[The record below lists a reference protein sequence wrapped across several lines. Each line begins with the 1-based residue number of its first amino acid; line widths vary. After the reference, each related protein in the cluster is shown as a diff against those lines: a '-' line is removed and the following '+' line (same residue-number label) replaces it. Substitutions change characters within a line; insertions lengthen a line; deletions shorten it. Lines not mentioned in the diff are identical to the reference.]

1 MNKTCRIRN
10 SQIVSCN
17 NPNEKNPIG
26 CLREPGWC
34 EPTEIHHCSTA
45 VCVNVISVNWPLIK
59 GSLAQKCFTELT
71 LKRTGLCCLDPLCV
85 RSFPSCFC
93 TSFFFGWT
101 IYTEWMILLSNYN
114 KTLQMSVG
122 CQEHCNHCFSG
133 PFHQCCV
140 SKQCCEYPVSMLRLH
155 YEIRADMWP
164 TVGMWSSALSLSLL
178 SRLQPQRLGKTRGS
192 LRGRVHPKIQHLIK

>member
-114 KTLQMSVG
+114 TRHYRCQSAVRSTAITVSLAPFTSV
-122 CQEHCNHCFSG
+122 
-133 PFHQCCV
+133 V
-140 SKQCCEYPVSMLRLH
+140 SQSSVVS
-155 YEIRADMWP
+155 IP
-164 TVGMWSSALSLSLL
+164 C
-178 SRLQPQRLGKTRGS
+178 PC
-192 LRGRVHPKIQHLIK
+192 